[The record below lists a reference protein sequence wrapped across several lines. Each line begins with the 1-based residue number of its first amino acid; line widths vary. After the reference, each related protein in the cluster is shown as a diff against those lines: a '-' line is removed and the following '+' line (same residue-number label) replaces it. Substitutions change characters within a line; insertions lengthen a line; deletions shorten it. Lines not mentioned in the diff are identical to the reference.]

1 VTYRV
6 EWSELAIKQLD
17 KIDRDVARAIVRF
30 MAERIDG
37 QPNPRQIGKPLH
49 GEKLWRYRVAD
60 YRVLCHIDDGV
71 LTVLVVQLG
80 HRREVYRR

>member
-1 VTYRV
+1 MTYRV

-17 KIDRDVARAIVRF
+17 KIDREIARAIVRF
-30 MAERIDG
+30 MAERIEG
-37 QPNPRQIGKPLH
+37 QPNPRQLGKALR

-80 HRREVYRR
+80 HRREIYRR